1 MHTSSDCAARRAG
14 DAPAE
19 RAAAAT
25 RGLRLLSTLPFGKVP
40 FWREAVQDLSP
51 RPGRTPRWLQRLGL
65 LDPARIGS
73 LLREAPRADAVLIN
87 GGERSDLIYLAL
99 AGLLPWIRTP
109 HLIVDAHWQ
118 PGAGRLHRAVQR
130 AILRAGRRLLAE
142 VQIHS
147 PEEIEPYAR
156 HFGLPREV
164 LKPLPWSTS
173 LTGYDLR
180 RRVENGEAI
189 VSGGHSYRDY
199 ATLLAAVQGRPWP
212 LRIGLPPSPVT
223 QAVRAQAAG
232 LPNVQIVSDWTFQ
245 DYWQQVADSRV
256 FAMPIVPGLQRCTAD
271 QTLLNAMAL
280 GTIVVA
286 TDALSSRLYIRH
298 GETGFLVPEG
308 DVQAWQR
315 QLQAVFEL
323 PREQAQHIRD
333 AAQREARTTFGEE
346 ERLARTLGRA
356 ALAARTARAA
366 RTSRAAQT
374 ANGAG
379 AQPGRAAVPAPS
391 GLLARLKRWWWLGGG
406 AVAAGSMLAVE
417 A

>member
-1 MHTSSDCAARRAG
+1 MPTSSDAAARPA
-14 DAPAE
+14 DATPAD

-40 FWREAVQDLSP
+40 FWTAAVQDISP
-51 RPGRTPRWLQRLGL
+51 RPGGTPRWLQRLGL
-65 LDPARIGS
+65 LDPARIGT
-73 LLREAPRADAVLIN
+73 LLRQAPRADAVLIN
-87 GGERSDLIYLAL
+87 GGERTDLLYLAL

-118 PGAGRLHRAVQR
+118 PGAGRLHRALQR

-156 HFGLPREV
+156 HFGLPRSV
-164 LKPLPWSTS
+164 LRPLPWSTS
-173 LTGYDLR
+173 LTGYDIR
-180 RRVENGEAI
+180 RRSVQGEAI

-199 ATLLAAVQGRPWP
+199 TTLLAAVRETGWP
-212 LRIGLPPSPVT
+212 VRIGLPASPVT
-223 QAVRAQAAG
+223 QAVRAQAAD
-232 LPNVQIVSDWTFQ
+232 LPNVQIVSDWSFQ

-308 DVQAWQR
+308 DPAAWRR

-323 PREQAQHIRD
+323 PQEQAQRIRD
-333 AAQREARTTFGEE
+333 AAQRAATTTFGEE
-346 ERLARTLGRA
+346 ERLAQTLE
-356 ALAARTARAA
+356 RAA
-366 RTSRAAQT
+366 RVARHAAH
-374 ANGAG
+374 GAG
-379 AQPGRAAVPAPS
+379 RPAEPAPA